1 MTRHKQQ
8 LLLEQENLLEQI
20 QKRNTIDDS
29 SDVNDNVVKNSD
41 ISNTV
46 NAEKSE
52 FKNSCPKSQES
63 LFEVIPVSNSAEVKS
78 PILPLAD
85 ISTIG
90 ESKTVAPTS
99 TTPIQS
105 ELREMLEKKR
115 RTDIFREKSLFPT
128 KMFPEMHQ
136 YDHPKHLEQNKRY
149 SLDLSKQYS
158 NLRHL
163 DFVEDIKFLDNSLF
177 GRHLVS
183 LFTSLFSL
191 HIQDPSWE
199 KNFFKLSYFK
209 YNRKFI
215 FS

>member
-29 SDVNDNVVKNSD
+29 SDVNDNVIKNSD

-85 ISTIG
+85 YT
-90 ESKTVAPTS
+90 
-99 TTPIQS
+99 
-105 ELREMLEKKR
+105 
-115 RTDIFREKSLFPT
+115 
-128 KMFPEMHQ
+128 
-136 YDHPKHLEQNKRY
+136 Y
-149 SLDLSKQYS
+149 SV
-158 NLRHL
+158 R
-163 DFVEDIKFLDNSLF
+163 IA
-177 GRHLVS
+177 
-183 LFTSLFSL
+183 
-191 HIQDPSWE
+191 
-199 KNFFKLSYFK
+199 
-209 YNRKFI
+209 
-215 FS
+215 

>member
-8 LLLEQENLLEQI
+8 LLQEQENLLEQI

-29 SDVNDNVVKNSD
+29 SDVNDNVIKNSD

-46 NAEKSE
+46 NVEKSE

-149 SLDLSKQYS
+149 SLELSKQYS
-158 NLRHL
+158 NPRHM

-183 LFTSLFSL
+183 LFTILFSL

-209 YNRKFI
+209 YNGKSI